1 MAKQDIVN
9 SIVAYVNL
17 VRSQGI
23 KVSKVL
29 LYGSHARET
38 AGPDSDIDIALIS
51 PQFGKDR
58 VEEGQFLF
66 RYAWRIDARLE
77 PIPISEK
84 DWQENNS
91 STMIYEIRKNGVE
104 IEV

>member
-17 VRSQGI
+17 VRAQGI

-66 RYAWRIDARLE
+66 RFAWRIDARLE

-84 DWQENNS
+84 DWRENNS

>member
-1 MAKQDIVN
+1 MAKQEIIKRIID
-9 SIVAYVNL
+9 YVNL
-17 VRSQGI
+17 VRAQGI

-29 LYGSHARET
+29 LYGSHAREE

-66 RYAWRIDARLE
+66 RYAWRVDARLE
-77 PIPISEK
+77 PLPISEK
-84 DWQENNS
+84 DWRENNN

-104 IEV
+104 IKI